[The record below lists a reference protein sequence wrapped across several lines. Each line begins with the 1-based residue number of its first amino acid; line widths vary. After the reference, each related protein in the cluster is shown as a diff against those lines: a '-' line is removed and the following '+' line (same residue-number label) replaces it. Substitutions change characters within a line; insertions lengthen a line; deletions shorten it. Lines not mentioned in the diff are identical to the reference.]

1 MGAIDIKEYIISK
14 IKLTSDEDFL
24 MKVKEFIDVDATVYS
39 LSNEQINLVEEANEQ
54 YQNGNYI
61 DEIEMNK
68 RVDKWIKEK

>member
-24 MKVKEFIDVDATVYS
+24 MKVKEFIDVGATVYS